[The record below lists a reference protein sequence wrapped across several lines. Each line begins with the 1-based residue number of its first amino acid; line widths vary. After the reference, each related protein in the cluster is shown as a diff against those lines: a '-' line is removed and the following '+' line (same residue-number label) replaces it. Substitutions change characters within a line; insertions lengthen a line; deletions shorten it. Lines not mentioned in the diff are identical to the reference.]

1 MFEEELGMGVFD
13 LGDEFI
19 EETDNLEPPVLG
31 EVIKDKDDEL
41 VENEIKEEPDEDADK
56 DPDKVVGE
64 NTEDDEDIDENN
76 DDTSSPP
83 LYKSLA
89 SYLQTEGVLTSVDS
103 SKLEKVETIQDL
115 ADLINEEVKVKELA
129 DLTDLQREAVQAFRA
144 GIDVESF
151 QKQKTI
157 ESNLDTITED
167 IINSDQELRSQ
178 LIFQDFINQGFS
190 EQKAQRL
197 TDRSIA
203 ADDDIED
210 AKEALENIKKGVKEK
225 FEEEQKFR
233 LTQKQKEQEEY
244 IASQK
249 LLEKTILETEEPLKG
264 IKLNETARKQVL
276 STMMNP
282 VSKNPI
288 TGVDENQ
295 LMKDQR
301 ESKDFSQRLYTVY
314 TLTKGFTDFSYFG
327 KSARSNEIKNIEKAL
342 KNNQHV
348 LQGGDPSF
356 LDDPNAN
363 DYDIGDK
370 ILF

>member
-1 MFEEELGMGVFD
+1 MFEDELGMNVFD

-19 EETDNLEPPVLG
+19 EDETNLEPPTSG
-31 EVIKDKDDEL
+31 EVIKDTENALDADDEI
-41 VENEIKEEPDEDADK
+41 NEEPNEENN
-56 DPDKVVGE
+56 PDKVVAD

-103 SKLEKVETIQDL
+103 SKLEKVETVQDL
-115 ADLINEEVKVKELA
+115 ANLIAEEVKSKELQ
-129 DLTDLQREAVQAFRA
+129 DLTELQKQAVEAFRA
-144 GIDVESF
+144 GIDVETF
-151 QKQKTI
+151 QKQKTV
-157 ESNLDTITED
+157 ENNLDSITED

-178 LIFQDFINQGFS
+178 LIYQDFINQGFS

-197 TDRSIA
+197 TDRSIQ

-210 AKEALENIKKGVKEK
+210 AKEALESIKKGVKER
-225 FEEEQKFR
+225 FEEEQKFK
-233 LTQKQKEQEEY
+233 LTQKQKEQEDY
-244 IASQK
+244 ITSQK
-249 LLEKTILETEEPLKG
+249 LIEKTILETEEPLKG
-264 IKLNETARKQVL
+264 IKLNQTARKQVL
-276 STMMNP
+276 TTMMNP
-282 VSKNPI
+282 VGKNPT

-301 ESKDFSQRLYTVY
+301 ENKDFSQRLYTVY
-314 TLTKGFTDFSYFG
+314 TLSKGFTDFSYFG
-327 KSARSNEIKNIEKAL
+327 KKERTNEIKNIERAL

-356 LDDPNAN
+356 LDDPNAS

-370 ILF
+370 IVY